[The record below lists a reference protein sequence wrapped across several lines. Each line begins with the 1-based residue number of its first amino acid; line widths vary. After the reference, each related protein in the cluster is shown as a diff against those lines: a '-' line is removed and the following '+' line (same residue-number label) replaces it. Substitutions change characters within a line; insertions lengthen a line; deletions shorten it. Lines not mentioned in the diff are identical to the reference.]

1 MRAVIQKLQ
10 FPIILFLLAVLSYG
24 LMIPFLGIYS
34 DDWTFLWITQ
44 RFGISAL
51 MFHYLTNRP
60 FLWFISA
67 PMMVIIGNSPWKYVV
82 LFILARIAGAL
93 SIHWLLKLVWPQNKT
108 LGVLAA
114 LIFLLYPGYTV
125 WPEAILSS
133 RHMILFL
140 MVFCSFS
147 FSLLSVHKVE
157 HRRLWMALAITLGVL
172 NQLVSDYFLCL
183 EFIRPFLIFFS
194 YSDGNISSKQKMRQ
208 IMYQCGPL
216 WIVFCLVMYWRL
228 FCFPN
233 LESWYRIDFFSN
245 LQQAPLPFLM
255 GCIEQILRDLWTV
268 LGPGML
274 GLFGIPHIS
283 SEGRPV
289 LIMFAAGI
297 LAAGLIVLSRRRLF
311 PDWDQTNRKGNYS
324 VIIIGFLLMV
334 FAGPVFWVVGIP
346 LSINFSGTR
355 FILPFLAGACLIFA
369 GLINLLP
376 AKRIMVAAVALWVG
390 VAVAANL
397 RTANF
402 YRNDWTIQQRLLT
415 EITLRIPDIES
426 GTMVV
431 SEEIPT
437 ILPSSTF
444 LSAYLN
450 WVYAQDSYGF
460 PGAEYFFAYIA
471 HDSGDVTP
479 ENIQTS
485 YNILN
490 AYPFR
495 GSSSHILGLTYI
507 NDCLVVLDPQI
518 DIVNPYIAANIQQLS
533 AFAHPDQILP
543 NRVPIPSDLVGVQ
556 NDGSIFPWCL
566 SFLEADLA
574 GQYKQW
580 ETVTQIA
587 DASLS
592 EFPQTSSMGRFFVV
606 FIEGFAFTGR
616 LSDAVDL
623 TSQTIN
629 FDPATNEMMCR
640 VWDRIILETPDE
652 LWGEYTPTGIRSLFH
667 CD

>member
-1 MRAVIQKLQ
+1 MKAVIRKFQL
-10 FPIILFLLAVLSYG
+10 PIILFMLAVLSYG

-60 FLWFISA
+60 FLWFITA
-67 PMMVIIGNSPWKYVV
+67 PVMAVIGNSVWKYVI
-82 LFILARIAGAL
+82 LYILARIAGAFSL
-93 SIHWLLKLVWPQNKT
+93 LWLLKLVWPQKKQ
-108 LGVLAA
+108 LHVIAA

-133 RHMILFL
+133 RHFMLLLILFCSL
-140 MVFCSFS
+140 SFS
-147 FSLLSVHKVE
+147 MLAVRQAE
-157 HRRLWMALAITLGVL
+157 HRRLWLALAVILGIL
-172 NQLVSDYFLCL
+172 NQFLSDYYLIL
-183 EFIRPFLIFFS
+183 EFIRPILVWIM
-194 YSDGNISSKQKMRQ
+194 YSEENIPAKQKLAR
-208 IMYQCGPL
+208 ILFHCGPF
-216 WIVFCLVMYWRL
+216 WIAFSLIMYWRL

-233 LESWYRIDFFSN
+233 LESWYHVSFFSS
-245 LQQAPLPFLM
+245 LQQSPLSFLLDKV
-255 GCIEQILRDLWTV
+255 GQVLKDFWTV
-268 LGPGML
+268 LGPGMA

-289 LIMFAAGI
+289 LLMFAVGF
-297 LAAGLIVLSRRRLF
+297 LAAGSIILFRRRLF
-311 PDWDQTNRKGNYS
+311 LFGEQTARKGDVS
-324 VIIIGFLLMV
+324 AIILGLFMML

-346 LSINFSGTR
+346 LSISFSGTR
-355 FILPFLAGACLIFA
+355 FILPFLPGVCLVFA

-376 AKRIMVAAVALWVG
+376 SKRLIVAVVAIWVG
-390 VAVAANL
+390 VAVAANF

-415 EITLRIPDIES
+415 EITLRIPALEP

-450 WVYAQDSYGF
+450 WVYAQDAYGF
-460 PGAEYFFAYIA
+460 PKAEYFFAYIA
-471 HDSGDVTP
+471 HDSGHVTP

-485 YNILN
+485 HNILN

-518 DIVNPYIAANIQQLS
+518 DIVNPYIPVNIQDLS
-533 AFAHPDQILP
+533 AFSDPQLILR
-543 NRVPIPSDLVGVQ
+543 NQVEVPSELLRVQ
-556 NDGSIFPWCL
+556 NDGSIFPWCQ

-574 GQYKQW
+574 GQYNQW

-606 FIEGFAFTGR
+606 FIEGYAFSGR
-616 LSDAVDL
+616 VSDAVDL
-623 TSQTIN
+623 TSQMIN

-640 VWDRIILETPDE
+640 VWDRIILETTDE
-652 LWGEYTPTGIRSLFH
+652 LFGEYTPAEIRSLFN
-667 CD
+667 CN